1 MGDVTHYAGDQ
12 CPGVHYEE
20 TTVSEFKCYQAA
32 KTTNVVLASAD
43 LSDHKAAPDAVV
55 VISRAVGSWKARALM
70 RLCRDV
76 LNGDMLAAQHELDL
90 LGDDD
95 E

>member
-1 MGDVTHYAGDQ
+1 MI
-12 CPGVHYEE
+12 
-20 TTVSEFKCYQAA
+20 EFKCHQTAYS
-32 KTTNVVLASAD
+32 THVTLND
-43 LSDHKAAPDAVV
+43 GAVV
-55 VISRAVGSWKARALM
+55 TISRAVGSPKARALM

-90 LGDDD
+90 LGGDDD